1 MPFDLIS
8 ADYLT
13 LPKGK
18 GGYKMVLLMIDTFS
32 NFVWAYRLKSAG
44 TGKTTLDGLRNLV
57 LHYRKPDTI
66 MTDGGSHFNNEEVQ
80 GYCEVQD
87 IRHITTPAYAP
98 WTNGLI
104 ENVNK
109 ILLGCLRRMCARNL
123 DEMEETDKGPG
134 PTPEKWP
141 DHLEEAIRAMNDR
154 ILPAGGLTPCELL
167 WGRRETAQERKDEET
182 TARMETDI
190 EHHLI
195 LVDLLRSQGYTDTL
209 TEAANRK
216 RRFDGKVCPVTFV
229 TGDLVQVYD
238 SKLDMTFESRAKLL
252 PQWSPPRKVAEK
264 HLNSYVLCTQDGREL
279 PGTFHARRLRHY
291 VLRKEGPTTSTGRE
305 GTRQQWIEEDEEEP
319 GKTMRGLFEEEDVTR
334 VHISKIERENME

>member
-8 ADYLT
+8 TDYLT

-44 TGKTTLDGLRNLV
+44 TGKTKLDSLRNLV
-57 LHYRKPDTI
+57 LHYQKPDTI
-66 MTDGGSHFNNEEVQ
+66 MTDGGSHFDNEEVQ
-80 GYCEVQD
+80 GYCEAQD

-98 WTNGLI
+98 WMNGLI
-104 ENVNK
+104 ENANK
-109 ILLGCLRRMCARNL
+109 ILLGHLRRMCAPNL
-123 DEMEETDKGPG
+123 DETEETDTGPG

-154 ILPAGGLTPCELL
+154 ILPAVGLTPRELL

-182 TARMETDI
+182 TARTETDI

-195 LVDLLRSQGYTDTL
+195 LADLLCSQGYTDTL

-216 RRFDGKVCPVTFV
+216 RRFDGKVHPVTFM

-252 PQWSPPRKVAEK
+252 PRWSSPRKVAEK
-264 HLNSYVLCTQDGREL
+264 QLNSYALCTQDGREL
-279 PGTFHARRLRHY
+279 PGTFHARQLRHY
-291 VLRKEGPTTSTGRE
+291 VLQKEGPTTSMGRE

-319 GKTMRGLFEEEDVTR
+319 GKTMRGLFEEEDVMR
-334 VHISKIERENME
+334 AHIAKIERGNME